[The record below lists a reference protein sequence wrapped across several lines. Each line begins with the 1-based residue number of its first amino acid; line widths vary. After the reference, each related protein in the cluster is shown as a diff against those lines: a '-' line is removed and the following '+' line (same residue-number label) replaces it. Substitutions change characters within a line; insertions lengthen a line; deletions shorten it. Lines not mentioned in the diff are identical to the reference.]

1 MPAINLTNN
10 TDLNLTATSADDNA
24 TLNRYL
30 ESLITFKTPPSLDP
44 IANLLVK
51 DQNELAFPIA
61 LSATGEGKFA
71 VEKTTLDVQIGAS
84 AALGLM
90 QDINEATFLSDLQI
104 SGEGARS
111 GLLSFALSG
120 TMVVGDSVPAGDLTF
135 GIAHNTTLTLTSYY
149 AAAADETLG
158 SAITKAVTALT
169 IPHDITDLER
179 MRAGAICALDASSSL
194 KFSASLT
201 YNFLNDPL
209 AAASIA
215 NLPSFGVTASASATI
230 EATATH
236 TSDHTLTVAKLPSGL
251 LHLSVSLTKTD
262 DLETSLTVSSGLA
275 ADIGSQDALAFLLD
289 RINPNSAAEA
299 EDIAKQMKDA
309 EQFKADIKSAI
320 DAALSASLAI
330 SLKAA
335 LDRSV
340 ARNRAFLYEID
351 LTALDTDSKAA
362 LQSALTGDFTA
373 ITKSGAALAGIK
385 ELDSA
390 LTVTK
395 TVTHTFALHFLGIF
409 NSASVNQ
416 FIAKSTIDFTT
427 DTHELV
433 LCDESIQVL
442 DDNLDAEK
450 LRKLVLKDMTLTLP
464 ASANT
469 PDVKTPINLVFLDRE
484 GSTSSSKMRQF
495 VNALEALGAS
505 DAGAAQAL
513 LARNLGSY
521 DVCSLFLALN
531 LNPAQCRQLFIGADN
546 KPHDSSFYVAQFCNA
561 QKTILNGL
569 GNDSASVFRLRLFNA
584 DQDTWNNLQE
594 AGAASNIIPI
604 LQNDLR
610 MSDAEAALAVTDVI
624 TAVWWADA
632 MANYAKA
639 LSKGQPLDKVGK
651 DVVKDAN
658 LGYNEPWMVLASWSM
673 AGKPPIEAKF
683 ISSITAP
690 PPAMAAGQSHS

>member
-1 MPAINLTNN
+1 MPAINLTDN
-10 TDLNLTATSADDNA
+10 TDLNLAATSADDNA

-30 ESLITFKTPPSLDP
+30 ESLITFKTPPSLEP

-51 DQNELAFPIA
+51 DQNELAFPIK

-71 VEKTTLDVQIGAS
+71 VKKTTLDVQLGAS

-104 SGEGARS
+104 GGEATSS
-111 GLLSFALSG
+111 GLVSFALSG
-120 TMVVGDSVPAGDLTF
+120 TMVVGDDATAGDFTF
-135 GIAHNTTLTLTSYY
+135 GIAHTTTLTLTSYY

-158 SAITKAVTALT
+158 SAVTKAVAALT
-169 IPHDITDLER
+169 IPHDTTDLKS
-179 MRAGAICALDASSSL
+179 MPAGAICALDASNSL
-194 KFSASLT
+194 KFCASLT

-215 NLPSFGVTASASATI
+215 NLPSLGLAASASATI

-262 DLETSLTVSSGLA
+262 DLETSLTVSSGVA
-275 ADIGSQDALAFLLD
+275 ANIGGQDALAFLLD

-299 EDIAKQMKDA
+299 EDIAKQMKDS
-309 EQFKADIKSAI
+309 EQFKSDIKSAI

-340 ARNRAFLYEID
+340 ARTRAFLYEID
-351 LTALDTDSKAA
+351 LGALDTDSKAA
-362 LQSALTGDFTA
+362 LESALTGDFTA
-373 ITKSGAALAGIK
+373 ITKSGAPLAGIK

-395 TVTHTFALHFLGIF
+395 TITHTFALHFLGIF

-416 FIAKSTIDFTT
+416 FIAKSTVDFTT

-433 LCDESIQVL
+433 LSDESIQVV
-442 DDNLDAEK
+442 DNNLDGEK

-484 GSTSSSKMRQF
+484 GATSPSKMRQF
-495 VNALEALGAS
+495 VNALETLGAS
-505 DAGAAQAL
+505 DVAAAQAL
-513 LARNLGSY
+513 LTRNLNNYG
-521 DVCSLFLALN
+521 VCSLFLALN
-531 LNPAQCRQLFIGADN
+531 LTPSQCKQLFIGADN
-546 KPHDSSFYVAQFCNA
+546 EPHDSSFYIAQLCTA

-569 GNDSASVFRLRLFNA
+569 GNDGVSANRLRLFNA

-594 AGAASNIIPI
+594 AGAPPNITRI
-604 LQNDLR
+604 LQNDLG
-610 MSDAEAALAVTDVI
+610 MSDAQAKFALTDVI
-624 TAVWWADA
+624 TAVWWAHA
-632 MANYAKA
+632 MAAYAKA

-651 DVVKDAN
+651 AVVQDAN
-658 LGYNEPWMVLASWSM
+658 LGYNEPWMVLASWKM
-673 AGKPPIEAKF
+673 AGQPAIEAKF
-683 ISSITAP
+683 ISSIGAP
-690 PPAMAAGQSHS
+690 PALAAKQSHS